1 MSISITDSTG
11 AVVVTYQT
19 NKTIKQ
25 VELFTFP
32 ATADATQGDYVCFS
46 NVSGQTF
53 AAWLDIDTDG
63 TEPTGLFYGNSVVQI
78 KVPIVTGGTAADNGL
93 AFLTACEADLD
104 WAGITLTDNEDGT
117 VKVAQDV
124 AGSCGDALAFNAD
137 DSEDGSIAFS
147 MVSQGLSPTTTRVDS
162 FTKGLFTT
170 VADVRRNILVFNASA
185 SDGVGAKGKE
195 SVTFNYADIVA
206 PSSTDVLDLK
216 TQIDAFAATGTGS
229 GDVWVVNEAAKVLE
243 YTGLNSV
250 FTTTNQF
257 VLGSVIVVHGGVILD
272 PNTMF
277 TAANVGSLGT
287 ITFLLGAPDPLTGSL
302 LFNYKK
308 L

>member
-11 AVVVTYQT
+11 AVVVTYAT

-32 ATADATQGDYVCFS
+32 ATADATQGDYISFS
-46 NVSGQTF
+46 NTANQTF
-53 AAWLDIDTDG
+53 AAWLDIDADG
-63 TEPTGLFYGNSVVQI
+63 TEPTGLVYGNSVVQI

-117 VKVAQDV
+117 VTVTQTV
-124 AGSCGDALAFNAD
+124 AGTSGDALAFNAD
-137 DSEDGSIAFS
+137 DSGEGSIGFA
-147 MVSQGLSPTTTRVDS
+147 MISQGLAPTTTRVDS
-162 FTKGLFTT
+162 YTKGSFST

-185 SDGVGAKGKE
+185 SDGVGQKGKE
-195 SVTFNYADIVA
+195 STAYNYADIVA
-206 PSSTDVLDLK
+206 PTSTDVLDLK
-216 TQIDAFAATGTGS
+216 TQIDTFAATGGTG
-229 GDVWVVNEAAKVLE
+229 DTWIVNEAAKVLE

-277 TAANVGSLGT
+277 TAANVVGVGT
-287 ITFLLGAPDPLTGSL
+287 ITFLLGAPDPLTGEL